1 MKDWQKEIENVLLDD
16 EEDVLKKLEKT
27 YKQSLQDVKKHA
39 KELQND
45 LDKLIADDP
54 DNENLIRSKVY
65 QLNYQKALEKQI
77 NGYMDVIKRDNVKDI
92 NDYLKTVYSDG
103 FMTQQYGL
111 MKQGVSITMPINQ
124 KLLVKSITYKTE
136 NIPLSTRIYKN
147 VEKAKTNII
156 AEISRGLSV
165 GMSNQDIAR
174 NLENSMGVSSRK
186 AWQLAQN
193 EGARVRKDA
202 TIDCIKE
209 AKKKGADLVK
219 MWDATMDS
227 KTRPIHAELHGKW
240 AEVDEKFEYSGG
252 EVFAPKEFG
261 IPALDINCRCAL
273 LSVPRWDV
281 DDNARHYDNAWR
293 DNENDEMFVDVRN
306 YQEWQARYMQ
316 VMNAN
321 NSQLTQQL
329 LASSTKL
336 KGTMNIQDFN
346 NYINLVSTNGNEG
359 LKKCYNDYADSVNAV
374 IRVAD
379 DDGGYYTS
387 SNNSVT
393 YSYVNKYIAEGKSKY
408 STLAHEVGHSFDAN
422 IPFNDVH
429 YTEIEKVRSKTGWN
443 TYFKNHVSCCDEFLE
458 AMRKDKVNLEKA
470 LNNPFD
476 ASTKIDIYNG
486 KASSSGLQDALDGMF
501 GTREKGIFDWGHGE
515 QYYNRTYD
523 ICEILKLDKA
533 LQDAYKELGYDASN
547 QTKVKE
553 IVRDYETA
561 SELWANINS
570 AVICGGKELDYMQKY
585 MPNTMDAFNKI
596 MEDFAKR

>member
-136 NIPLSTRIYKN
+136 NIPLSARIYKN

-156 AEISRGLSV
+156 SEISRGLST
-165 GMSNQDIAR
+165 GMSVNDIAR

-186 AWQLAQN
+186 AYQLAQN

-202 TIDCIKE
+202 TVDCIKE

-261 IPALDINCRCAL
+261 VPALDINCRCAL

-346 NYINLVSTNGNEG
+346 NHINLVSTNGNEG

-379 DDGGYYTS
+379 DGGGYYTS

-393 YSYVNKYIAEGKSKY
+393 YSYVNKYIAEGKS
-408 STLAHEVGHSFDAN
+408 
-422 IPFNDVH
+422 
-429 YTEIEKVRSKTGWN
+429 
-443 TYFKNHVSCCDEFLE
+443 
-458 AMRKDKVNLEKA
+458 
-470 LNNPFD
+470 
-476 ASTKIDIYNG
+476 
-486 KASSSGLQDALDGMF
+486 
-501 GTREKGIFDWGHGE
+501 
-515 QYYNRTYD
+515 
-523 ICEILKLDKA
+523 
-533 LQDAYKELGYDASN
+533 
-547 QTKVKE
+547 
-553 IVRDYETA
+553 
-561 SELWANINS
+561 
-570 AVICGGKELDYMQKY
+570 
-585 MPNTMDAFNKI
+585 
-596 MEDFAKR
+596 